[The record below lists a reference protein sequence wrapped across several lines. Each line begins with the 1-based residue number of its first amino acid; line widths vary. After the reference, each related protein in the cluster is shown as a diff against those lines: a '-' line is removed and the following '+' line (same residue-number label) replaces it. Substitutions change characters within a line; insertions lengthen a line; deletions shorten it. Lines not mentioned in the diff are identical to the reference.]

1 MKQLSDFI
9 YVNDNVLDND
19 FCDYVIEKFEDS
31 GGGEPGAVYSGID
44 EKIKQSNDLY
54 IGESLLDEWGEVDKI
69 FAESLHK
76 EYMKYHEQCIKPL
89 PTWDEEIVLYGNISD
104 SGYQIQKTV
113 PGVFYKWHNDF
124 GNGRSQT
131 HLNPRIITVIWYL
144 NGVYRGGETE
154 FFCGEKVKPR
164 QGRICMF
171 PCTWQYAHR
180 GCPPKEQVKYIATT
194 WLHCNDK

>member
-19 FCDYVIEKFEDS
+19 FCDHVIEKFEDS
-31 GGGEPGAVYSGID
+31 GGGEPGTVFSGVH
-44 EKIKQSNDLY
+44 EEIKQSNDLY

-69 FAESLHK
+69 FSESLRK
-76 EYMKYHEQCIKPL
+76 EYVKYHEQCIKPL
-89 PTWDEEIVLYGNISD
+89 PTWDEEAILYGNITD

-113 PGVFYKWHNDF
+113 PGGFYKWHDDF

-171 PCTWQYAHR
+171 PCTWQYTHR
-180 GCPPKEQVKYIATT
+180 GCPPKEQVKYITTT
-194 WLHCNDK
+194 WLHCK